1 MVKKYIRIW
10 QALNIIE
17 RIQKKQK
24 KHYGITPVFLAL
36 NTAKDY
42 IKNLPAADVQE
53 VKHGEWIHIES
64 SDTQTNKAYKC
75 SHCKRLQYYI
85 TCDRPLYCPNCGA
98 KMDTWNFKSSE
109 DAIPFNDTTKISIR

>member
-1 MVKKYIRIW
+1 MAKKYIRIW

-17 RIQKKQK
+17 RIQKKEK

-53 VKHGEWIHIES
+53 VKHGKWKYKQGYKGCYCSKCGGFHLA
-64 SDTQTNKAYKC
+64 AYDFC
-75 SHCKRLQYYI
+75 HW
-85 TCDRPLYCPNCGA
+85 CGA
-98 KMDTWNFKSSE
+98 KMD
-109 DAIPFNDTTKISIR
+109 A